1 MDRRKAPDL
10 LMRTDPLM
18 PKPSDD
24 HTATSMLDDAI
35 AQIAREI
42 DAEFD
47 QLLQVPDDARA
58 PLFEA
63 MRHAAIGGGKR
74 LRPLL
79 LVATAELFNVA
90 RDTAL
95 RVATAVEAIHVYS
108 LVHDDLPC
116 MDDDDMRRGK
126 PTVHKAYNE
135 ATAVLAGDSLHA
147 LAFEILSDSKTY
159 GDPFVRSELIA
170 TLALASGPDGMA
182 GGQMMDLEA
191 EKTTFDLPTITRLQ
205 ALKTGA
211 LIAASVEMGAILGH
225 LPAEGRTH
233 LRGYARDIGL
243 AFQIADD
250 ILDVE
255 GDEALAGKALQ
266 KDAAAGKGTFVSLMG
281 LERAKQQAAMLV
293 EQAIGH
299 LTSHGSE
306 ADLLRAIARYVLE
319 RDR

>member
-1 MDRRKAPDL
+1 MADAANTKL
-10 LMRTDPLM
+10 LHNALT
-18 PKPSDD
+18 
-24 HTATSMLDDAI
+24 
-35 AQIAREI
+35 QIAREI
-42 DAEFD
+42 DQDFE
-47 QLLQVPDDARA
+47 QLLASPGDARD
-58 PLFEA
+58 PLYAA

-79 LVATAELFNVA
+79 VVATASLFHVG
-90 RDTAL
+90 RDVAL
-95 RVATAVEAIHVYS
+95 RVGTAVEAIHVYS
-108 LVHDDLPC
+108 LIHDDLPC

-126 PTVHKAYNE
+126 PTVHRAYDE

-147 LAFEILSDSKTY
+147 LAFEILANSGTHS
-159 GDPFVRSELIA
+159 DPFIRSELIA

-191 EKTTFDLPTITRLQ
+191 EKSTFDLPTVTRLQ

-225 LPAEGRTH
+225 VPPEGRTH

-255 GDEALAGKALQ
+255 GDPELAGKKLH
-266 KDAAAGKGTFVSLMG
+266 KDAEAGKGTFVSLMG
-281 LERAKQQAAMLV
+281 LDRAKQQADMLV
-293 EQAIGH
+293 EQAIGQ
-299 LTSHGSE
+299 LSSYGQE
-306 ADLLRAIARYVLE
+306 ADLLRAIASYVTQ